1 MIHHIIPCHFLQ
13 PFSME
18 EEEEKLKTCFESET
32 FSLLYKK
39 SNNTLIDPKV
49 QIETNWTTAIK

>member
-1 MIHHIIPCHFLQ
+1 
-13 PFSME
+13 ME